1 MTLIIEAEDIMSK
14 NEITED
20 WREKYKSQ
28 QKYEALYTKRVTFK
42 LNLKTEADIVEAIE
56 SADNKQRFIKD
67 AIRFYIANKSKGE

>member
-67 AIRFYIANKSKGE
+67 AIRFYIANKK